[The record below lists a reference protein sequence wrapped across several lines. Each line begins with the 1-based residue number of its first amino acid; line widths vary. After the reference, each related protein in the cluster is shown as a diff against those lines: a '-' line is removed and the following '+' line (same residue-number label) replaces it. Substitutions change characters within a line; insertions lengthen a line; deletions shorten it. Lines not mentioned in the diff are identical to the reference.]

1 MLSAFRCVYA
11 LRACIYIES
20 LDRLQTDETRECFAG
35 KWIKIWAFHR
45 IKAWGYLQPPKSLLS
60 VTAE

>member
-1 MLSAFRCVYA
+1 MLSACTCVYA
-11 LRACIYIES
+11 LRASIYIES

-45 IKAWGYLQPPKSLLS
+45 I
-60 VTAE
+60 